1 MTYVLNLLWDLDQP
15 GALCTVDDLE
25 RGVAEAGL
33 ARFTGLDGLH
43 VKVWYRDGTRYG
55 STMVFADAAS
65 REETA
70 TWVTDRVSAVCGLA
84 PVRVESFGGIAI
96 AEGGAGAA
104 LPIDRPA

>member
-1 MTYVLNLLWDLDQP
+1 MTYVLNRLWDLDQP
-15 GALCTVDDLE
+15 GARCTVDDLE

-43 VKVWYRDGTRYG
+43 VKVWYRDGARYG

-65 REETA
+65 REATA
-70 TWVTDRVSAVCGLA
+70 AWVTDRVSAVCGLA
-84 PVRVESFGGIAI
+84 PVRAEAFAAIAI
-96 AEGGAGAA
+96 AEGGAGSA